1 MLKVER
7 LNVRAGDFLLQ
18 DISFEVKDDEY
29 FILLGRSGVGKTTL
43 LEAIAGFL
51 IPTSGK
57 IWLDGVDI
65 TKKKIQER
73 EIGIVYQDHLLF
85 PHLSVRKNISYGMGR
100 RKLRRRHREDR
111 IDRIAADVGALELLS
126 REPSTLSGG
135 EMKRIA
141 LARALA
147 REPRCLLMDEPLAS
161 LDAKAQ
167 LGLRALLRRLAGTGK
182 AVIHV
187 THSYEEAVSLGE
199 RVAVMEA
206 GRIAEIGT
214 AEAIFR
220 HPKSE
225 FVAGF
230 IGIRNFFRGTLE
242 PSVGETGLADFHTAG
257 PVLKIAIRGESGPGH
272 VMFRGEDITIS
283 NTRPETSARNVFQ
296 GAIIDVAR
304 STSGIEVTVDVGIE
318 VEARVTENSVHRMGL
333 AAGKRVWVSFKAT
346 AGRFISD

>member
-1 MLKVER
+1 
-7 LNVRAGDFLLQ
+7 LLQ

-220 HPKSE
+220 H
-225 FVAGF
+225 
-230 IGIRNFFRGTLE
+230 FRGTLE